1 MNTSPH
7 VDSVANALW
16 KSMSADLLA
25 GYGGRVSIAKFLGK
39 SSEEEAERSWSSRV
53 ARDLAELPPNVSS
66 TLIVDPSSATVG
78 VWPEVTARFGLGRV
92 TVTISGQD
100 VWRAAMR
107 PGFSAAII
115 AGLGWRRWADRWAD
129 ALSAR
134 GPQRGPIVQASD
146 DDDLSWI
153 AQRPGE
159 PGPWTRA
166 RSEADAVLIGDAES
180 LGTPRLLGVYEEL
193 NRG

>member
-1 MNTSPH
+1 MNSSPH
-7 VDSVANALW
+7 ADSVANALW
-16 KSMSADLLA
+16 ESMSSDLLA
-25 GYGGRVSIAKFLGK
+25 SYGGRVSIAKFLAK
-39 SSEEEAERSWSSRV
+39 SSDEEARRAWSSRI
-53 ARDLAELPPNVSS
+53 ARELAELPPGVLGA
-66 TLIVDPSSATVG
+66 LIVDPNSAAVG
-78 VWPEVTARFGLGRV
+78 VWPDVTARFELSSV
-92 TVTISGQD
+92 TVSIYGDD
-100 VWRAAMR
+100 VWRAATR

-134 GPQRGPIVQASD
+134 GPQRGPIVRASD

-180 LGTPRLLGVYEEL
+180 LGTPRLLEVYEEL

>member
-1 MNTSPH
+1 MSTSWH
-7 VDSVANALW
+7 VDSVADALW
-16 KSMSADLLA
+16 ESMSADLLA

-39 SSEEEAERSWSSRV
+39 FSEEEAQSSWSSRV

-66 TLIVDPSSATVG
+66 TLIVDPSSATVR

-92 TVTISGQD
+92 TVSISGED

-115 AGLGWRRWADRWAD
+115 AGLGWRRWAGRWAD
-129 ALSAR
+129 ALSAL
-134 GPQRGPIVQASD
+134 GAHRGPIVRAAD

-153 AQRPGE
+153 AQRPAE

-166 RSEADAVLIGDAES
+166 RSEADAVLISEAEA
-180 LGTPRLLGVYEEL
+180 LGTPRLLEVYEEL

>member
-39 SSEEEAERSWSSRV
+39 SSEEEAQRSWSSRV

-115 AGLGWRRWADRWAD
+115 AGLGWKRWAGRWAD

-134 GPQRGPIVQASD
+134 GPHRGPIVRASD

-153 AQRPGE
+153 AQRPDE

-166 RSEADAVLIGDAES
+166 RSEADAVLISEAEA
-180 LGTPRLLGVYEEL
+180 LGTPRLLEAYEEL